1 MNQSYKYIVIEG
13 NIGAGK
19 TSLATMIANRFNAR
33 VMLEKFADNPFLPR
47 FYKDPARYSF
57 PLELSFLAERYM
69 QMKEEMGTLE
79 MFAPFTVADYYFSK
93 SLIFASATL
102 QDEEYKLYRQL
113 FHIIQT
119 SLPRPDL
126 YVYLHTDTD
135 RLMMNIKKRGRDYEK
150 EITQEYLNDIQTAY
164 FNYFRQNPGYTYLV
178 IDIGKIDFV
187 NREEDFLKLMDEI
200 FEKEHRE
207 GMERVFLD

>member
-1 MNQSYKYIVIEG
+1 MNQDYKYIVIEG

-33 VMLEKFADNPFLPR
+33 VLLEKFADNPFLPR

-69 QMKEEMGTLE
+69 QMKEEMGSLE
-79 MFAPFTVADYYFSK
+79 IFTPFTVADYYFSK

-113 FHIIQT
+113 FHIILN

-135 RLMMNIKKRGRDYEK
+135 RLMKNIKSRGRDYEK
-150 EITQEYLNDIQTAY
+150 GITPEYLNSIQAAY
-164 FNYFRQNPGYTYLV
+164 FNYFRQNPDYRYLV
-178 IDIGKIDFV
+178 IDVGKIDFV
-187 NREEDFLKLMDEI
+187 TREEDFLKIIHEI
-200 FEKEHRE
+200 FEKEHKIGVKRA
-207 GMERVFLD
+207 FLD

>member
-1 MNQSYKYIVIEG
+1 MNQGYKYIVIEG

-19 TSLATMIANRFNAR
+19 TSMATMIANRFNAR
-33 VMLEKFADNPFLPR
+33 VLLEKFADNPFLPR

-69 QMKEEMGTLE
+69 QMKEEMGSHE
-79 MFAPFTVADYYFSK
+79 IFAPFTVADYYFNK

-102 QDEEYKLYRQL
+102 QDEEYNLYRQL
-113 FHIIQT
+113 FYIILS

-135 RLMMNIKKRGRDYEK
+135 RLMKNIKARGRDYEK
-150 EITQEYLNDIQTAY
+150 GITPEYINSIQAAY
-164 FNYFRQNPGYTYLV
+164 FNYFRQNPGYRYLV
-178 IDIGKIDFV
+178 IDMGEIDFV
-187 NREEDFLKLMDEI
+187 NREEDFLRIIDEI
-200 FEKEHRE
+200 FGKEHKTGVNRL
-207 GMERVFLD
+207 FLD